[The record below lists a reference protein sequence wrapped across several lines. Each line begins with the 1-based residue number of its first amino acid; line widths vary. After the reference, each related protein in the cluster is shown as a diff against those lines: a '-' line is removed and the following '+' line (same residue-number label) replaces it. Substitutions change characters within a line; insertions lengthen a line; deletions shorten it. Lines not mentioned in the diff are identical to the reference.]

1 MVPAPKWIPIGDL
14 TESTKAGSGRVSN
27 MRPTAQEIVSGSL
40 WPVAVLLRLQAD
52 GRSVAVSDRCIASVL
67 ARM

>member
-27 MRPTAQEIVSGSL
+27 MRPTAQEIVLAMPLASGC
-40 WPVAVLLRLQAD
+40 PAQTAP
-52 GRSVAVSDRCIASVL
+52 G
-67 ARM
+67 